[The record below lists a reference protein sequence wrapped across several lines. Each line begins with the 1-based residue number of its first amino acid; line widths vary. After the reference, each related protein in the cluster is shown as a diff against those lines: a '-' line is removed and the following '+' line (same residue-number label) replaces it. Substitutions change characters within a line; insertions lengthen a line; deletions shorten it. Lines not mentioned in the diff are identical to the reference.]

1 MRHDLRMVKQ
11 ICGPI
16 VALAFGTLAG
26 AAEPVALPELSD
38 ARVTVPYSEL
48 KTLWQAAQ
56 PGKAP
61 EKRKPPVEATLLAAR
76 YQLALKG
83 EQASGVVDFEAQSF
97 TDEWIVI
104 PLLGAQTQI
113 DEVEPAEAQLITRE
127 GHYALVT
134 NRVGKQKLRIK
145 FAARLTST
153 TDGAH
158 FHLLTAAAAINTLSV
173 SGIPEKQMLRLAEAT
188 QLSAEKD
195 RASFR
200 LPAQDQL
207 DFDVVPEKPL
217 APPTPSRWKLG
228 AQTLVQFGDGKLNY
242 TARVAANADHGSG
255 LTMELEF
262 PAGVNVTKLKG
273 DDLADWQATTTENQS
288 RRVQVRWQTRDVLR
302 RELELEYNFPQPL
315 TAGEWSLKTP
325 RLIEGESAPPL
336 YVVVPEP
343 GLDLSSTTE
352 TAAPRQLPAWLSALA
367 DGKNYLV
374 FVGDTPLTAKW
385 LPLVETAQA
394 VVETS
399 TARMRIVSDGA
410 VLTEIEYKVRH
421 DHALSW
427 KVDLPEGCE
436 LLASSIDGRPI
447 NPIDRGEHI
456 VEFSLPSGKTLS
468 SVAFSYTARK
478 PAFKPVSGQIAVE
491 LPQTDLLVH
500 RVDWELRIPVAYEIA
515 AFEGNVES
523 EPCPAGTDNTSR
535 VIRLHKELCQKER
548 PRAEFFYQK
557 PQPNK

>member
-1 MRHDLRMVKQ
+1 MVKHICCQ
-11 ICGPI
+11 IA
-16 VALAFGTLAG
+16 ALAFGMLAF
-26 AAEPVALPELSD
+26 AAEPVAIPELGD
-38 ARVTVPYSEL
+38 ARVTLPYREL

-56 PGKAP
+56 REKAP

-83 EQASGVVDFEAQSF
+83 DQASGVVDYETQSF
-97 TDEWIVI
+97 TDEWTVI

-113 DEVEPAEAQLITRE
+113 DEVEPADVQLIARE

-134 NRVGKQKLRIK
+134 NHAGKQKLRIK
-145 FAARLTST
+145 FAAKLNGT

-158 FHLLTAAAAINTLSV
+158 FHLATSAASINTLSV
-173 SGIPEKQMLRLAEAT
+173 SGIPDKQMLRIAEAT

-200 LPAQDQL
+200 LPAQEQL
-207 DFDVVPEKPL
+207 DFDVIPEKPF

-228 AQTLVQFGDGKLNY
+228 THAFAQFGDGKLNY
-242 TARVAANADHGSG
+242 TAHLSANTDNGSG

-262 PAGVNVTKLKG
+262 PAGVSVTQLTG
-273 DDLADWQATTTENQS
+273 VDLADWQMTTTENQS
-288 RRVQVRWQTRDVLR
+288 RRVRVRWQTRDVLR
-302 RELELEYNFPQPL
+302 RELVAEYNFPQPL
-315 TAGEWSLKTP
+315 TASEWSLRSP
-325 RLIEGESAPPL
+325 RLTEGETTPAL
-336 YVVVPEP
+336 YAVVPDE
-343 GLDLSSTTE
+343 GLELS
-352 TAAPRQLPAWLSALA
+352 TAAPTPAPRQMPAWLLGLVA
-367 DGKNYLV
+367 GKNYQV
-374 FVGDTPLTAKW
+374 FVGDAPLSAKW

-394 VVETS
+394 IVETS
-399 TARMRIVSDGA
+399 TAKMRIVSDGA
-410 VLTEIEYKVRH
+410 ALTEIEYKIRH
-421 DHALSW
+421 ERALSW

-436 LLASSIDGRPI
+436 LLASTIDGRPVS
-447 NPIDRGEHI
+447 PIDRGEHV
-456 VEFSLPSGKTLS
+456 VEFSLPSGKALS
-468 SVAFSYTARK
+468 SVAFSYTAKK

-500 RVDWELRIPVAYEIA
+500 WIDWELRIPVAYEIA

-523 EPCPAGTDNTSR
+523 APCHDATDNTSR
-535 VIRLHKELCQKER
+535 VIQLHKELCKNER